1 MNVMFYR
8 KQLSSRIY
16 SVRSIT
22 EFRVAVTD
30 QVASDTKDETRE
42 KEES

>member
-1 MNVMFYR
+1 MNVMFYC
-8 KQLSSRIY
+8 KQH
-16 SVRSIT
+16 SIT
-22 EFRVAVTD
+22 EFRVAVTN